1 MGIINW
7 LMHRNMRRQA
17 EALAKW
23 ATESYQ
29 SVRTQNSDLSD
40 RDVFG
45 KMLDQRAR
53 FPGSEKDRETVLD
66 RYGSSLHGL
75 CYYIGLNSQDMKRM
89 MVSRCVQFTD
99 YVDIELEKYGFKKPS
114 DEIKRRY
121 FKTLGLPANTVT
133 SLNPKNLPEELLV
146 QALFENAILQAQNF
160 VGRLKKDKQLSA
172 ETQNKLVSQIVE
184 YAFSIMVFYLQS
196 AGKGG
201 LQQKVMQKHET
212 FLMDNCGTNNSEV
225 RAQFLEAWRQEI
237 KRKVQWLSLGNNT
250 TNLDNNC
257 FAQNIISDSSFDTDI
272 NNNELLPYV
281 EQFVSDVALSMK
293 HFGISG

>member
-7 LMHRNMRRQA
+7 LMHRNMRGQA

-45 KMLDQRAR
+45 KMLDQRGR
-53 FPGSEKDRETVLD
+53 FSGGEKDREMVLD

-133 SLNPKNLPEELLV
+133 SLNPKNLHT
-146 QALFENAILQAQNF
+146 I
-160 VGRLKKDKQLSA
+160 
-172 ETQNKLVSQIVE
+172 
-184 YAFSIMVFYLQS
+184 
-196 AGKGG
+196 
-201 LQQKVMQKHET
+201 
-212 FLMDNCGTNNSEV
+212 
-225 RAQFLEAWRQEI
+225 
-237 KRKVQWLSLGNNT
+237 
-250 TNLDNNC
+250 
-257 FAQNIISDSSFDTDI
+257 
-272 NNNELLPYV
+272 
-281 EQFVSDVALSMK
+281 
-293 HFGISG
+293 